1 MKGSGVGAPAV
12 SVVRGAAPKTTVFPR
27 PKRGITLSEPMTDDA
42 VICMVEI
49 PMGSRNKYEYD
60 PELKAIRFD
69 RFVSASVVYPTDYG
83 FIPDTLA
90 LDGDEL
96 DVLVCV
102 SEPTFPGC
110 LVPVRPI
117 GLFCMSDEHGK
128 DDKILCVPT
137 NDPRWNVYFEQ
148 SELPKTLRNE
158 IFHFFSVYKDLDI
171 DRHSEPRG
179 WLGREEALATIAEA
193 HERFRSQAS

>member
-1 MKGSGVGAPAV
+1 
-12 SVVRGAAPKTTVFPR
+12 
-27 PKRGITLSEPMTDDA
+27 MTSQA
-42 VICMVEI
+42 LICMVEI

-60 PELKAIRFD
+60 AELGAIRFD

-83 FIPDTLA
+83 FIPETLG

-117 GLFCMSDEHGK
+117 GLFQMQDENGQ
-128 DDKILCVPT
+128 DDKVVCVPLH
-137 NDPRWNVYFEQ
+137 DPNWNVYERI
-148 SELPKTLRNE
+148 EDLPQQLRDE
-158 IFHFFSVYKDLDI
+158 IFHFFSVYKDLDRG
-171 DRHSEPRG
+171 RHAEPTG
-179 WLGREEALATIAEA
+179 WADQDTALKAIAEA
-193 HERFRSQAS
+193 RERFQAQPS

>member
-1 MKGSGVGAPAV
+1 M
-12 SVVRGAAPKTTVFPR
+12 TTEA
-27 PKRGITLSEPMTDDA
+27 L
-42 VICMVEI
+42 ICMIEI

-60 PELKAIRFD
+60 RELGAIKLD

-83 FIPDTLA
+83 FIPDTLG

-117 GLFCMSDEHGK
+117 GVLEMRDEKGQ
-128 DDKILCVPT
+128 DDKVVCVPLH
-137 NDPRWNVYFEQ
+137 DPNWSIYERVQ
-148 SELPKTLRNE
+148 DLRQQLRDE
-158 IFHFFSVYKDLDI
+158 IFHFFSVYKDLDR
-171 DRHSEPRG
+171 DRQAEPTG
-179 WLGREEALATIAEA
+179 WADRETAIETIERARA
-193 HERFRSQAS
+193 RFRAQAS